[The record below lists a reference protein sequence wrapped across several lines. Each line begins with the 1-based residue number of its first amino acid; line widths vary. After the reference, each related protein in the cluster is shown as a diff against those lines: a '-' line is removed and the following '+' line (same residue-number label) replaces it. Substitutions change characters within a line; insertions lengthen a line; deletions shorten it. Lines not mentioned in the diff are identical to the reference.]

1 MLSGLVIKT
10 YNIYY
15 LVLVESQIIRC
26 RLRGRFRRE
35 GLQVF
40 TGDRVK
46 VKLLDEGTGVIEDLL
61 PRKSLL
67 VRPPV
72 ANVDQVICVFS
83 IRQPAV
89 KLSLVDR
96 LLVQAEK
103 EQLAA
108 VLCLNK
114 IDLLDQEEI
123 EEVAACYRPA
133 GYPVLPTSARYGMG
147 LEELR
152 SWLEGRISVLAGP
165 SGVGKSRLLNA
176 LHPGLQLRTGELSEK
191 AGRGRH
197 TTRHVELLSIAPGGW
212 VADTPGFSV
221 LEPAA
226 GMEAGELAACF
237 PEIKK
242 HAAGCRFS
250 NCLHRHEPRCAVKK
264 AVEEGNIPYSR
275 YEHYLQILQEIEELK
290 RR

>member
-10 YNIYY
+10 YSNYF
-15 LVLVESQIIRC
+15 LVLVEGREVRC

-35 GLQVF
+35 RLQVL
-40 TGDRVK
+40 TGDRVQ
-46 VKLLDEGTGVIEDLL
+46 VNLLDEGTGVIEGVL
-61 PRKSLL
+61 PRKSQL

-83 IRQPAV
+83 ARQPV
-89 KLSLVDR
+89 LNLSLVDR
-96 LLVQAEK
+96 MLVQAEK

-114 IDLLDQEEI
+114 IDLLDQEEV
-123 EEVAACYRPA
+123 EEVEAHYRPA
-133 GYPVLPTSARYGMG
+133 GYPVLPTSARFGVG
-147 LEELR
+147 IEELR
-152 SWLEGRISVLAGP
+152 SRLEGKISVLAGQ

-176 LHPGLQLRTGELSEK
+176 LQPGLQLRTGELSRK
-191 AGRGRH
+191 VGRGRH
-197 TTRHVELLSIAPGGW
+197 TTRHVELLFIAPGGW

-226 GMEAGELAACF
+226 GMAAEELGGCF

-242 HAAGCRFS
+242 HATGCRFS
-250 NCLHRHEPRCAVKK
+250 NCLHRHEPQCAVKE
-264 AVEEGNIPYSR
+264 AVEEGNIPYQR
-275 YEHYLQILQEIEELK
+275 YEHYLQILQEIEELE